1 VSQNGEKKT
10 WAAYLILKSDSKSWL
25 LNLKFES
32 NGFEFETKVLNLLKN
47 KNLNFLLNDSNQRNL
62 KSKPRIIWIQMKGLK
77 SNIFEFNSRLS
88 KRDLNLF
95 KDPEIGHGRF

>member
-1 VSQNGEKKT
+1 
-10 WAAYLILKSDSKSWL
+10 
-25 LNLKFES
+25 
-32 NGFEFETKVLNLLKN
+32 
-47 KNLNFLLNDSNQRNL
+47 L

-95 KDPEIGHGRF
+95 KDPEIGQGRF